1 MYLGIDLGTSNSAVV
16 GNRGGRLELFKAI
29 SGEDVLASVVMCDR
43 SGSRYVGKRAYDQLR
58 TSPKGI
64 AARFKRLLGTSTVL
78 PFGPEDGTI
87 TPEDASAEVLRQLL
101 KQVRSGAGD
110 VVFEGAVVT
119 VPAAFTPDLPASPVN
134 AEDISDGAEAMVEAT
149 IEPTV
154 TGPEGVVS
162 AGKILL
168 REVVVSHLIHPSP

>member
-87 TPEDASAEVLRQLL
+87 TPRMPVPKCCASC
-101 KQVRSGAGD
+101 
-110 VVFEGAVVT
+110 
-119 VPAAFTPDLPASPVN
+119 
-134 AEDISDGAEAMVEAT
+134 
-149 IEPTV
+149 
-154 TGPEGVVS
+154 
-162 AGKILL
+162 
-168 REVVVSHLIHPSP
+168 